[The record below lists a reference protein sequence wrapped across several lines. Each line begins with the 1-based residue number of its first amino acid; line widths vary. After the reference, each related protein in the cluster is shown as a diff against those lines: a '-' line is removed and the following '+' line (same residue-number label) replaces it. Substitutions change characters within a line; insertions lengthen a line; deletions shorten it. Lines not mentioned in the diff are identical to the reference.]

1 MSTAVRGA
9 NYRND
14 NMMIGFS
21 DLKKLRTERP
31 LVLTGGR
38 GIFVIDER
46 GRDYIEAVSSFYCAA
61 LGFSDEE
68 LVEAAVRQLR
78 ALPMYPSASHR
89 TVPVVM
95 ELAERLAR
103 ISPIPKVHIA
113 FATTGSEANDSLVK
127 FLWYANVYGGEPK
140 RRKVISRRGSYH
152 GGTIMAT
159 ALGGAS
165 PLHKSFAVPTDDCLY
180 VGQPTGAAPGESED
194 AYSDRLAE
202 EVRQTI
208 ESAGPETVGAFFAEP
223 VSTSAGWYPP
233 PAGYFQKIKRV
244 LDGYG
249 VRLFIDEV
257 VTGFG
262 RTGRMWGSE
271 ALDIAPDCITSA
283 KGMSGAYQP
292 ISAVLM
298 SDDFYQRLEKGSDEN
313 GWFAHSGT
321 YHAHPVA
328 AAVAVKTLE
337 IFERRQIVKQV
348 QSVLP
353 AWNKALAGL
362 ADHPLVE
369 TTRRFGLAGAVEFK
383 RKAEPGDSNV
393 ASLKVGGVAKKVYEA
408 GLEVGIITRPL
419 DKCLVLA
426 PPLII
431 TDAEIGELARRLRR
445 AMDMVLADTKSG
457 G

>member
-1 MSTAVRGA
+1 MSTAARGA

-21 DLKKLRTERP
+21 DLKRLRTERP

-95 ELAERLAR
+95 ELAERLAA
-103 ISPIPKVHIA
+103 ISPIPNTHVA

-159 ALGGAS
+159 ALGGGS
-165 PLHKSFAVPTDDCLY
+165 RLHKSFAIPTDDCLY
-180 VGQPTGAAPGESED
+180 VSQPTGAAPGESEG
-194 AYSDRLAE
+194 AYADRLAE

-208 ESAGPETVGAFFAEP
+208 EAAGPETVGAFLAEP
-223 VSTSAGWYPP
+223 VSTSAGWCPP

-244 LDGYG
+244 LDGFG
-249 VRLFIDEV
+249 VRLFVDEV

-262 RTGRMWGSE
+262 RTGKMWGSE
-271 ALDIAPDCITSA
+271 TLGIEADCITSA

-337 IFERRQIVKQV
+337 IFERRHILKHV
-348 QSVLP
+348 QSVAP
-353 AWNKALAGL
+353 AWAKALASL
-362 ADHPLVE
+362 EDHPLVE
-369 TTRRFGLAGAVEFK
+369 TTRCLGLGGAVEFK
-383 RKAEPGDSNV
+383 RKPEPGEGNI
-393 ASLKVGGVAKKVYEA
+393 ASLKVGGIAKKVYEA
-408 GLEVGIITRPL
+408 GLEIGIITRPL
-419 DKCLVLA
+419 DRCIVLA

-431 TDAEIGELARRLRR
+431 TEAEIGELARRLRR
-445 AMDMVLADTKSG
+445 AMDMALADTKSG
-457 G
+457 A